1 MDTETILRGAAIAVG
16 ALILL
21 SGWVDW
27 SGLVGRVI
35 SALTP
40 AEKPA
45 TPAIPVVP
53 VKDEDEQ
60 FLHIIDLWHQ
70 LRSECEDYGLPKA
83 LTAIDKVFPLLN
95 DRIEESNG

>member
-1 MDTETILRGAAIAVG
+1 MDTETILRGSAIAVG

-21 SGWVDW
+21 SSWVDW
-27 SGLVGRVI
+27 SALVGRVI

-40 AEKPA
+40 
-45 TPAIPVVP
+45 TPEESKVVIPVVP

-83 LTAIDKVFPLLN
+83 LVAIDKVFPLLN
-95 DRIEESNG
+95 DRIEESND